1 MSDEYQKAEIVA
13 FDLAAPGCD
22 HSASIVVKDSQ
33 AERVVIVEKDIV
45 DYVMTEVDG
54 IVCMVPV
61 LKADGTLGHP
71 MYERQPFRAA
81 PDRAKLKLGSGD
93 E

>member
-1 MSDEYQKAEIVA
+1 
-13 FDLAAPGCD
+13 
-22 HSASIVVKDSQ
+22 
-33 AERVVIVEKDIV
+33 
-45 DYVMTEVDG
+45 MTEVDG

-81 PDRAKLKLGSGD
+81 PNRTKLKLGSGD

>member
-1 MSDEYQKAEIVA
+1 MSDEYQKAEIFAVTHGVEQSP
-13 FDLAAPGCD
+13 PG
-22 HSASIVVKDSQ
+22 Q
-33 AERVVIVEKDIV
+33 LAERVVIVEKDIV

-54 IVCMVPV
+54 IMCMVPV

-81 PDRAKLKLGSGD
+81 PNRTKLKLGSGD

>member
-1 MSDEYQKAEIVA
+1 MHDDEYQKAEIVA
-13 FDLAAPGCD
+13 LTDGCALAAP
-22 HSASIVVKDSQ
+22 SAP

-71 MYERQPFRAA
+71 MYERQPFRAV
-81 PDRAKLKLGSGD
+81 PNRAKLKLGSGD